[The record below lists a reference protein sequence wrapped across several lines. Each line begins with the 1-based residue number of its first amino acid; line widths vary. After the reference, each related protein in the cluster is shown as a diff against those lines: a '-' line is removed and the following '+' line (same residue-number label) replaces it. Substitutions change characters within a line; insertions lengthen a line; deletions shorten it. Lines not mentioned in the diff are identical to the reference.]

1 MSDKTG
7 DKTEYTDN
15 NVVRDEYDFSKG
27 IRGKYAVR
35 YAEGTNIV
43 VLDPD
48 VAEMFPDSSSVNS
61 ALRELIK
68 IARRDHQKEISA
80 P

>member
-1 MSDKTG
+1 MS

-15 NVVRDEYDFSKG
+15 NVIRDEYDFSKG
-27 IRGKYAVR
+27 IRGKYAALC
-35 YAEGTNIV
+35 AEGTNIV

-68 IARRDHQKEISA
+68 IARRDRQKEISS